1 VNDLDIYLEGERIAA
16 LCVEHDLA
24 RGQLKNLVNYSKTR
38 PKAAVSYWLKKQ
50 AGRSP
55 PPIPLSVMTEL
66 ESILS
71 KCSTTLEFAR
81 IIAIAEDLHSYKMLE
96 RQGLSVLKDKRA
108 EIDQTIR
115 RYAATQRLGETYTD
129 IKSDGGELVLV
140 VSFEK
145 RTVAPGRVAGEIRN
159 RLYTEIPEVREARF
173 KVWVRHEREGR

>member
-1 VNDLDIYLEGERIAA
+1 
-16 LCVEHDLA
+16 
-24 RGQLKNLVNYSKTR
+24 
-38 PKAAVSYWLKKQ
+38 
-50 AGRSP
+50 
-55 PPIPLSVMTEL
+55 
-66 ESILS
+66 
-71 KCSTTLEFAR
+71 
-81 IIAIAEDLHSYKMLE
+81 MLE